1 MGLCF
6 YIFAAIAVVVLAAR
20 AKPRK
25 DDADDPIGSVAE
37 CMMRAMHGGLPCVVE
52 VGKGAPHDDGVRPPY
67 EVKFVD
73 MGADKSDG
81 SEQPDP
87 SPPPLEVRLSVES
100 PECGDSPIGNYK
112 IEGGVPP
119 YTIITGYSGDGD
131 YLEDEDDEDDEDD
144 SEDPAQPGL
153 AERTERKRSELY
165 WPERE
170 GDKSGEPAKPDRT
183 ERQGLS
189 GRLRLPA
196 DMYAFEHHIEDAEEA
211 LDEAVALLAA
221 KGFTRLGLHSYYT
234 ADERHDA
241 KYVYV
246 LMQDE
251 CRLEDYTTPERCE
264 FESQVQQLEKRDT
277 EGVIKDYFYTTI
289 ALDRYSVFTRWRDIK
304 RQMTLWGEIE
314 NSVALSAVG
323 VPQST
328 YRRHLGWYSPSQ
340 DRISHASMW
349 KNENGEIVYITET
362 TSGGLPIGEWDD
374 YQFVGETGKMIRMT
388 YGGPSTCYNLHD
400 AGTYGRRC
408 PQ

>member
-37 CMMRAMHGGLPCVVE
+37 CMMRAMHGGLPCVVG
-52 VGKGAPHDDGVRPPY
+52 VGKGAPQDDSARPPY
-67 EVKFVD
+67 DVKFVD
-73 MGADKSDG
+73 LRADKSDG

-100 PECGDSPIGNYK
+100 PVCGDSPSGDVK
-112 IEGGVPP
+112 FEVSPCGVPP

-131 YLEDEDDEDDEDD
+131 YLHDEDDEDDEDD

-165 WPERE
+165 WPERD
-170 GDKSGEPAKPDRT
+170 GDDSDDEDKDESEDPAQPGLA
-183 ERQGLS
+183 ERVERWGLS
-189 GRLRLPA
+189 ARLRLTEDA
-196 DMYAFEHHIEDAEEA
+196 HEFEHHIEDAEEA

-221 KGFTRLGLHSYYT
+221 KGFTHLGVHSYYT
-234 ADERHDA
+234 ADERYEA
-241 KYVYV
+241 KYVHV

-251 CRLEDYTTPERCE
+251 CRLEDYTTPESCE
-264 FESQVQQLEKRDT
+264 FESQIQQLTKRDT
-277 EGVIKDYFYTTI
+277 EGVIKHYLYAAI
-289 ALDRYSVFTRWRDIK
+289 ALDRATVFARWREIR

-323 VPQST
+323 VPQ
-328 YRRHLGWYSPSQ
+328 RP
-340 DRISHASMW
+340 
-349 KNENGEIVYITET
+349 
-362 TSGGLPIGEWDD
+362 
-374 YQFVGETGKMIRMT
+374 TGAT
-388 YGGPSTCYNLHD
+388 W
-400 AGTYGRRC
+400 AGTRRRRTA
-408 PQ
+408 